1 MVLPDAQLKV
11 YLDADLD
18 ERARRRHDE
27 LLRRGEVVSF
37 QQVRAG
43 LAFRDKQ
50 DSEREVAP
58 LKQADDAVYVDSTSL
73 SPAQVVERVLDLAE
87 ACMKAS

>member
-1 MVLPDAQLKV
+1 MVLPSAQLKV

-50 DSEREVAP
+50 DSERAIAP
-58 LKQADDAVYVDSTSL
+58 LKQAHDAVFVDSTHM
-73 SPAQVVERVLDLAE
+73 SPAQVVKYVLDLAE
-87 ACMKAS
+87 ERMKAS